1 MPTPTDPRVPSY
13 TPIGE
18 VTIEKRSNNK
28 DKPHQSKVLAA
39 VQAHADDIPFFCAG
53 LCAKLIDEG
62 YTAYLIQTTNDEKC
76 GPGTMGEAIAQ
87 NEREI
92 EVLAREIGFKQVIH
106 LGYRNHFLDEA
117 SPIELRARLVFLI
130 RALKID
136 TITTFN
142 PWGHWEENPDHTIT
156 GQAVEAAR
164 WMAGMGRDYPEQLAC
179 GMQPHSVKDLYYWAM
194 RPEQPYNTVVDISDY
209 LDKKVASMSANKAQG
224 PAGAAGRRRAQ
235 ARGVPR
241 RRLQDDGDEAQRAVA
256 AAALALELSALA
268 VQLAVRPLARV
279 PPRRLRAPQPTP
291 TSTEGRTCPRTP
303 NLPPAPVEAR
313 VAPRAPPPRTPSWWH
328 RQRGIL
334 IFAPLVAPAV
344 LRELHP

>member
-28 DKPHQSKVLAA
+28 DKPHQGKVLAA

-224 PAGAAGRRRAQ
+224 PAGAAGRR
-235 ARGVPR
+235 
-241 RRLQDDGDEAQRAVA
+241 
-256 AAALALELSALA
+256 
-268 VQLAVRPLARV
+268 
-279 PPRRLRAPQPTP
+279 
-291 TSTEGRTCPRTP
+291 
-303 NLPPAPVEAR
+303 
-313 VAPRAPPPRTPSWWH
+313 
-328 RQRGIL
+328 
-334 IFAPLVAPAV
+334 
-344 LRELHP
+344 

>member
-224 PAGAAGRRRAQ
+224 PAGAAGRRLK
-235 ARGVPR
+235 ARLAAEGK
-241 RRLQDDGDEAQRAVA
+241 RLPALDGEEEEADRQYISLFGLQEYQRIGAPHGLQHA
-256 AAALALELSALA
+256 E
-268 VQLAVRPLARV
+268 PFYYM
-279 PPRRLRAPQPTP
+279 PPGGTFTGSMSGADIE
-291 TSTEGRTCPRTP
+291 SYIAEHAEH
-303 NLPPAPVEAR
+303 LP
-313 VAPRAPPPRTPSWWH
+313 
-328 RQRGIL
+328 
-334 IFAPLVAPAV
+334 
-344 LRELHP
+344 